1 MCLLL
6 SSLGVFPI
14 RLRKTLN
21 KWTLGKSVPLFSQA
35 RPGGW
40 LWGCISQL
48 SQMVEVA
55 GSVRE
60 EGASGPFF
68 HSLQRSHVWG
78 LPLYTNLCLAQPLG
92 FRRFIK
98 LMSYW
103 IGLVLGRQFGW
114 AGQILGWY
122 AAVEGKAEM
131 RIAEMLPATGDKGV
145 HGSGAWESAALGWAT
160 MCILGAGYWPQ
171 TGKSLGCL
179 SELIQLL
186 LGGPSRSGLLYI
198 GSQSLAHSSFP
209 LLRLGSS
216 PLVSISTLWL
226 SMSFFSPIH

>member
-1 MCLLL
+1 
-6 SSLGVFPI
+6 
-14 RLRKTLN
+14 
-21 KWTLGKSVPLFSQA
+21 
-35 RPGGW
+35 
-40 LWGCISQL
+40 
-48 SQMVEVA
+48 MVEVA

-68 HSLQRSHVWG
+68 TPSKDHTCGAYLSTLTCASLNVRT
-78 LPLYTNLCLAQPLG
+78 PTLG

-103 IGLVLGRQFGW
+103 IGLVQGGQFGW

-131 RIAEMLPATGDKGV
+131 SIAEMLPATGDKGV

-171 TGKSLGCL
+171 MGKSLGHL

-226 SMSFFSPIH
+226 SMNFFLQSINLSSFSMRVLLAVW